1 MPKGMVGSM
10 STMGFITEPQI
21 KAAKKIDYWFEA
33 RKNQSIIIPE
43 VESYQ
48 YIKESAQGTL
58 ITVDEFC
65 EKIKNSL
72 YKVLIEAFDKVELD
86 VRHENGSS
94 GGSTFHCIFS
104 GTVTEDGVGYDIAK
118 AVIFNNKSYE
128 RIDEGRNG

>member
-10 STMGFITEPQI
+10 STMGFISEPQI
-21 KAAKKIDYWFEA
+21 KAAKKIDYWFAA
-33 RKNQSIIIPE
+33 RKNQSIIIAE

-58 ITVDEFC
+58 ITIDEFC

-72 YKVLIEAFDKVELD
+72 YKVLIEAFDKVEID
-86 VRHENGSS
+86 VRHESDNNST
-94 GGSTFHCIFS
+94 STFHCIFS